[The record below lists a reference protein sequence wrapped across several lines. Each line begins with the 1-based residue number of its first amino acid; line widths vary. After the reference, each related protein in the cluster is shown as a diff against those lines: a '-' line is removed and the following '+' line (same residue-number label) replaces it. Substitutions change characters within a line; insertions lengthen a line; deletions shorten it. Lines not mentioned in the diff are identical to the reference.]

1 MRTDGC
7 EGVKKKAIIFGANG
21 QDGHYLSEL
30 CAGQGYDVTR
40 VSRSKESGT
49 GYVRGDVAIQG
60 QVWTLIDALQPDFI
74 FNLAANS
81 TTDANVLPENH
92 RTIGDGTL
100 NILRTVYQVSPQTKV
115 FLAGSCLQLEN
126 DGRPLSEDNPLV
138 AGSGYAAVRN
148 YSLFLGRYY
157 RSLGLKAYF
166 GFFFHHESP
175 FRKDRHV
182 SRIIAGAAR
191 KAAAGDAVMLEMDD
205 LNACREWTFAGDMV
219 EAIWA
224 LVNQDNLFE
233 ACLGTGHPR
242 TVAEFAQACFS
253 AVGLNW
259 TDHVTERPDMVNG
272 RRAKQISANPGL
284 IRSLGWKA
292 KMGLE
297 ELAKIMV
304 TADNADDSDGKN
316 KENKKSVV
324 SA

>member
-1 MRTDGC
+1 MNTDNSDEEFRTEGR

-30 CAGQGYDVTR
+30 CDRQGCDVTR
-40 VSRSKESGT
+40 VSRSKHAGT

-60 QVWTLIDALQPDFI
+60 EVWWLIDQLRPDLI
-74 FNLAANS
+74 FHLAANS
-81 TTDANVLPENH
+81 TTDANALPENH

-100 NILRTVYQVSPQTKV
+100 NILRTVHQVSPQTKV
-115 FLAGSCLQLEN
+115 FLAGSCLQLLN
-126 DGRPLSEDNPLV
+126 DGRPMSEENQLV

-148 YSLFLGRYY
+148 YSMFLGRYY
-157 RSLGLKAYF
+157 RSLGLKVYF
-166 GFFFHHESP
+166 GFLFHHESP

-205 LNACREWTFAGDMV
+205 LQACREWTFAGDTV
-219 EAIWA
+219 EAIWK
-224 LVNQDNLFE
+224 LVNQERVFE
-233 ACLGTGHPR
+233 ACIGTGHPR
-242 TVAEFAQACFS
+242 TVAEFAHACFD

-284 IRSLGWKA
+284 IRSIGWQPRTRIQD
-292 KMGLE
+292 
-297 ELAKIMV
+297 LAEMMV
-304 TADNADDSDGKN
+304 QG
-316 KENKKSVV
+316 
-324 SA
+324 